1 MTWAYLDEEK
11 VRQYRLELGLFGLR
25 TDETLNCSILNEP
38 SRLVGLLI
46 QLSVQVVHSRF
57 NSHMIQKKEPDRKAY
72 QSNQQVRSNFQ
83 NIIVKVNKI
92 VFSIISL
99 PIHFFILPLISNVLV
114 RIWKRLLKASIL
126 IFGKNHCFK
135 NRTDPSDLTIEP
147 LIRSISGLICS
158 LEPLIDWTDFEQF
171 KLTIQSLNQ
180 IDGSVLT
187 KPVNSAL
194 GPKLERVC
202 HGNNVY
208 IPLTQTRPSHQAG
221 TMGWLIIVENGWILW
236 WERTRTKDLA
246 VRKMRLYHHAMKHF
260 NLLYRD
266 KIDITT

>member
-1 MTWAYLDEEK
+1 MATLFGLLSWACLDEKK
-11 VRQYRLELGLFGLR
+11 VRQYGLELGLFGLR
-25 TDETLNCSILNEP
+25 KEGTLNRWILNEP
-38 SRLVGLLI
+38 SHLVGLLI
-46 QLSVQVVHSRF
+46 HLLVQVVHSRF
-57 NSHMIQKKEPDRKAY
+57 NSQTVQKKGPDRKAD
-72 QSNQQVRSNFQ
+72 QSDQLIRSIFQ
-83 NIIVKVNKI
+83 NIVVKVNKI

-180 IDGSVLT
+180 INGSVLT
-187 KPVNSAL
+187 KPVNSTL
-194 GPKLERVC
+194 GPKLEWVC
-202 HGNNVY
+202 HGNNIY

-221 TMGWLIIVENGWILW
+221 TMG
-236 WERTRTKDLA
+236 
-246 VRKMRLYHHAMKHF
+246 
-260 NLLYRD
+260 
-266 KIDITT
+266 